1 MIFKNSVNPGC
12 TTDKKSNRLYFDKL
26 FEHWI
31 AVAVLIF
38 ALSFGIRLFRLDFHS
53 LWYDEANTAFLLQD
67 KPMGKA
73 FDTILGTSGS
83 ETLHPLYY
91 LILSAWM
98 QVAGDSEP
106 ALRFPSVIF
115 GSAATVIYALLL
127 YQIGGTK
134 TFAFGALLVVSPFI
148 MWYSRDA
155 RPYALIMFITG
166 LHLLLYLKLLVKPKS
181 RMVLVGFVLTGVL
194 MVYSG
199 IFVGMLLA
207 AEFVWSLLFRR
218 NFREASAIVL
228 VLLLSIPLVWH
239 AWQTHFVKSSERYY
253 ELPKGMNAVRTV
265 AIPQEFFVARSFG
278 PTPDEMRRLSLRQ
291 VVRNKYVEIG
301 TELFAATA
309 IFLSFL
315 LSRRLLDKTLALREL
330 NKPMVFA
337 IAFVTIVCI
346 LQMVFLILITGYR
359 INARHISFLFGPLFI
374 LGILPIARSN
384 KSVVKVMFVTPLLVL
399 WVWSCTNQ
407 LFNSSY
413 KTEDFRSAARIIK
426 SDTHDSSQILGLC
439 HPSVLNYYGVD
450 KPFIYFRE
458 TPDVTCNSLTKYL
471 TRQNK
476 PSWIVLSRPW
486 NYRNFHIKELELY
499 FQVLQTEH
507 LPGVSMWLV
516 SPPLSLD

>member
-1 MIFKNSVNPGC
+1 MTFKNNANPGSNE
-12 TTDKKSNRLYFDKL
+12 KKSTQLSFDKL
-26 FEHWI
+26 FKHWI

-67 KPMGKA
+67 KPMGTA
-73 FDTILGTSGS
+73 FDAILGTSGS

-148 MWYSRDA
+148 MWYSREA

-265 AIPQEFFVARSFG
+265 AIPQEFLVGRSLG
-278 PTPDEMRRLSLRQ
+278 PTPDEVRRLPLREI
-291 VVRNKYVEIG
+291 VRNKP
-301 TELFAATA
+301 FALAGETLA
-309 IFLSFL
+309 IISIVIAFLVSFWSLERKVVLHQSKNLSVQALSFI
-315 LSRRLLDKTLALREL
+315 TITCIVEL
-330 NKPMVFA
+330 TVLVLF
-337 IAFVTIVCI
+337 
-346 LQMVFLILITGYR
+346 TGYR
-359 INARHISFLFGPLFI
+359 INARHLSFLFGPIFVLS
-374 LGILPIARSN
+374 ILPIAYSN
-384 KSVVKVMFVTPLLVL
+384 KRLSKVAFVSSLLLL
-399 WVWSCTNQ
+399 WGWSCTNQ
-407 LFNSSY
+407 IFDSSY
-413 KTEDFRSAARIIK
+413 MTEDYRSAARII
-426 SDTHDSSQILGLC
+426 SNGTHDSSQILGLC
-439 HPSVLNYYGVD
+439 HFRVLQYYGID
-450 KPFIYFRE
+450 NPFIYFRE
-458 TPDVTCNSLTKYL
+458 ASTVTCDSLITYL
-471 TRQNK
+471 RRK
-476 PSWIVLSRPW
+476 DDPSWVVLSRPW
-486 NYRNFHIKELELY
+486 NYPNFHAEELEQH
-499 FQVLQTEH
+499 FQVLQTKQ
-507 LPGVSMWLV
+507 LPGISMWL
-516 SPPLSLD
+516 LSSHD